1 MSPILELLGSEMGL
15 YRRESGINHKSSEV
29 LFSLFDFTIEEIN
42 DLF

>member
-1 MSPILELLGSEMGL
+1 MSQILELLGSEMEL

-29 LFSLFDFTIEEIN
+29 FFSLFHFTIEKIN